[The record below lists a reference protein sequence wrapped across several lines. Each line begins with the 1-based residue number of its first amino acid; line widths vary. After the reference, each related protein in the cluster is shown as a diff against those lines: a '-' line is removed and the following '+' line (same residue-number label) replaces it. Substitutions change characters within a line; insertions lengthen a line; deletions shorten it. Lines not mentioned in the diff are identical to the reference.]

1 MGSKNLPVDLYGNF
15 YQIKI
20 MAKHLTLIFL
30 SFFLFSCV
38 TKKAAISKSYVESRI
53 DSVVSER
60 KDSVSVQ
67 KNGVTIDETID
78 EIEIVPIDTSKPI
91 VIGGKEYFNASVKI
105 KKTQK
110 KVVDTTKT
118 TVSKSSDSNIK
129 LTKSENNETFVKT
142 VDKKPSYF
150 NLWWL
155 LLIPLVA
162 WLVKRFILKF

>member
-1 MGSKNLPVDLYGNF
+1 
-15 YQIKI
+15 

-30 SFFLFSCV
+30 SAFLFSCV
-38 TKKAAISKSYVESRI
+38 TKKAVISKSYVESRI
-53 DSVVSER
+53 DSVVSEK

-67 KNGVTIDETID
+67 KNGISIDETTD

-91 VIGGKEYFNASVKI
+91 VIGGKEYFNASIKI

-118 TVSKSSDSNIK
+118 TISKSSDNQIK
-129 LTKSENNETFVKT
+129 LSKSENKETFVKT

-155 LLIPLVA
+155 LAIPVVVVA
-162 WLVKRFILKF
+162 VKRFILK

>member
-1 MGSKNLPVDLYGNF
+1 
-15 YQIKI
+15 
-20 MAKHLTLIFL
+20 
-30 SFFLFSCV
+30 
-38 TKKAAISKSYVESRI
+38 VESRI
-53 DSVVSER
+53 DSVVSEK

-67 KNGVTIDETID
+67 KNGISIDETTD

-91 VIGGKEYFNASVKI
+91 VIGGKEYFNASIKI

-118 TVSKSSDSNIK
+118 TISKSSDNQIK
-129 LTKSENNETFVKT
+129 LSKSENKETFVKT

-155 LLIPLVA
+155 LAIPVVVVA
-162 WLVKRFILKF
+162 VKRFILK